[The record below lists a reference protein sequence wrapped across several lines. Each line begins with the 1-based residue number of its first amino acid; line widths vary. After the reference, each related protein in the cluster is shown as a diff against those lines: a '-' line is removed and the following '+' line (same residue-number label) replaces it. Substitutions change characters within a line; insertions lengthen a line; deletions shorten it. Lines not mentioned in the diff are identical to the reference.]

1 MSYLRNTLLLF
12 LVMLA
17 ISCTNNEEEKYSE
30 FTEFEVQA
38 TFAGNKTCFE
48 CHEKEHASWMDSDH
62 ERAMDT
68 MSVKSVTGNFNNT
81 TFTSKEGDI
90 SKFYMRDGKY
100 FVFTKGED
108 GIEKEMEITYVF
120 GLRPLQQYLIE
131 TDKGRLQC
139 LPIAWDLQEDNWFS
153 LVDSIYH
160 GQKIESDNWLYW
172 TNNGQNWNGMC
183 AECHT
188 TNYHKGYDME
198 TKEFHTTYSD
208 INVGCETCHGP
219 GSNHNKWAEID
230 EKYRPE
236 LEYAGFSNKTHGLNS
251 QDLINQC
258 GYCHAR
264 RTSFGDYDH
273 ENEYYMQNWVPQL
286 LHDRYYYT
294 DGQILDEDYVVGSF
308 MQSKMFRHNIRCID
322 CHDPHTTETK
332 FKGNQLCYQ
341 CHIPDDYEEKHHFHE
356 KTGGK
361 GPMTNNGVYEN
372 ERGDGSDCV
381 DCHMPGANFMGVD
394 FRRDHSLRVPRPDL
408 SIRNGTPN
416 ACNQCHKDK
425 TNEWSVEAIE
435 KWYGHKLEHENT
447 IMFNAFAD
455 ARDGNYEAIPILI
468 NEVLE
473 QDSINEIY
481 RATAIAYLGRFASED
496 AMSAI
501 ERSLSSPH
509 PLIRQTAVLNY
520 NNPDK
525 GAFIKV
531 LAPLLSDS
539 IRAIRSAVLAQVS
552 IYPNLKFDPRY
563 DREYQ
568 KALEEYKSQMEYTAD
583 FSASMYNLANMSI
596 KEGDDAKGIEMLKES
611 LRIDDMFYPSSVT
624 LSILLSR
631 NGNSLEAK
639 KVLENAVAKSPDLFE
654 GYYYLGLI
662 CAEENN
668 NEKAIEYLTK
678 AVEIQPYNDRVAYN
692 LGLLYQGVKDIKNAE
707 KYLITAV
714 NINPDN
720 DAYLYAVAILYLNSN
735 QGKKAQQTV
744 MMMFE
749 KFPNSQYTA
758 ELQNILQGMNANTNR

>member
-1 MSYLRNTLLLF
+1 MKKLIPILSLLIT
-12 LVMLA
+12 
-17 ISCTNNEEEKYSE
+17 ISCSNNEEKYTKYAE
-30 FTEFEVQA
+30 LEEHA
-38 TFAGNKTCFE
+38 TFAGNKSCAE
-48 CHEKEHASWMDSDH
+48 CHKTEHEEWLDSDH

-68 MSVKSVTGNFNNT
+68 VSVKSVTGDFNNT

-90 SKFYMRDGKY
+90 SKFYMRDGRY

-108 GIEKEMEITYVF
+108 GVEKEMEITYVF

-131 TDKGRLQC
+131 TDNGRLQC
-139 LPIAWDLQEDNWFS
+139 LPIAWDLQQNDWFS

-160 GQKIESDNWLYW
+160 GQKISPDNWLYW

-188 TNYHKGYDME
+188 TNYHKGYNME
-198 TKEFHTTYSD
+198 TKKFHTTYSD

-219 GSNHNKWAEID
+219 GSIHNKWAEIG
-230 EKYRPE
+230 ENERPN
-236 LEYAGFSNKTHGLNS
+236 LENAGFSQKTKGLNS

-264 RTSFGDYDH
+264 RTSFGDYKH

-286 LHDRYYYT
+286 LHNRYYYT

-322 CHDPHTTETK
+322 CHNPHTTETK

-341 CHIPDDYEEKHHFHE
+341 CHIPDNYEKKHHFHE

-361 GPMTNNGVYEN
+361 GKMTNNGFYEN
-372 ERGDGSDCV
+372 ERGDGTQCV

-394 FRRDHSLRVPRPDL
+394 YRRDHSFRVPRPDL

-425 TNEWSVEAIE
+425 SNEWSVAAIE

-447 IMFNAFAD
+447 VMFNAFAD
-455 ARDGNYEAIPILI
+455 ARKGDYNSVPILI
-468 NEVLE
+468 NQVLGN
-473 QDSINEIY
+473 DSINDIY
-481 RATAIAYLGRFASED
+481 KATAIAYLGRFSSED
-496 AMSAI
+496 AMNAI
-501 ERSLSSPH
+501 EKELRNTSPI
-509 PLIRQTAVLNY
+509 IRQTAVLNY

-525 GAFIKV
+525 NTFIKN

-539 IRAIRSAVLAQVS
+539 IRAVRSAVLAQVS

-568 KALEEYKSQMEYTAD
+568 KALDEYKSQMEYTAD
-583 FSASMYNLANMSI
+583 FSASLYNLANISI
-596 KEGDDAKGIEMLKES
+596 KEGDDTTAIKHLNES
-611 LRIDDMFYPSSVT
+611 LRIDNMFYPSSVT

-631 NGNSLEAK
+631 NGNTPEAK
-639 KVLENAVAKSPDLFE
+639 KVLENAVEKSPDIFE

-662 CAEENN
+662 SAEEKNN
-668 NEKAIEYLTK
+668 KKAVEYLTK
-678 AVEIQPYNDRVAYN
+678 ALEIQPYNDRVAYN
-692 LGLLYQGVKDIKNAE
+692 LGLLYQGMKDVENAE
-707 KYLITAV
+707 KYLLTAV
-714 NINPDN
+714 SISPEN
-720 DAYLYAVAILYLNSN
+720 DAYMYAVAILYLNSN
-735 QGKKAQQTV
+735 QGKKAQQVV
-744 MMMFE
+744 MGMFE
-749 KFPNSQYTA
+749 KFPNSQYTTQ
-758 ELQNILQGMNANTNR
+758 LQNILKGMNKNPNR

>member
-1 MSYLRNTLLLF
+1 MSYSKKLLPLLLVIF
-12 LVMLA
+12 TV
-17 ISCTNNEEEKYSE
+17 SCNNNEEEKYTK
-30 FTEFEVQA
+30 FTEFEGQA
-38 TFAGNKTCFE
+38 TFAGNKSCAE
-48 CHEKEHASWMDSDH
+48 CHETEHAEWLGSDH

-68 MSVKSVTGNFNNT
+68 VSVKSVTGDFNNT
-81 TFTSKEGDI
+81 TFTSEEGYT

-108 GIEKEMEITYVF
+108 AKEKEMEISYVF

-131 TDKGRLQC
+131 TEKGRLQC
-139 LPIAWDLQEDNWFS
+139 LPIAWDLQQNDWFS

-188 TNYHKGYDME
+188 TNYHKGYNME

-219 GSNHNKWAEID
+219 GSIHNKWAEVD
-230 EKYRPE
+230 EKERLE
-236 LEYAGFSNKTHGLNS
+236 LENAGFSQKTKGLNS

-264 RTSFGDYDH
+264 RTSFGDYKH

-286 LHDRYYYT
+286 LHDRYYHT

-341 CHIPDDYEEKHHFHE
+341 CHIPDDYEEKHHFHK

-361 GPMTNNGVYEN
+361 GKMSNNGFYEN

-381 DCHMPGANFMGVD
+381 DCHMPGGNFMGVD
-394 FRRDHSLRVPRPDL
+394 YRRDHSLRVPRPDL

-425 TNEWSVEAIE
+425 SNEWSVEAIE
-435 KWYGHKLEHENT
+435 KWYEHKLEHENT
-447 IMFNAFAD
+447 VMFNAFAD
-455 ARDGNYEAIPILI
+455 ARKGDYKTIPILI
-468 NEVLE
+468 NQVIGN
-473 QDSINEIY
+473 DSINEIY

-496 AMSAI
+496 AMIAI
-501 ERSLSSPH
+501 QKALKNTSPI
-509 PLIRQTAVLNY
+509 IRQTAVLNY
-520 NNPDK
+520 NNPDRS
-525 GAFIKV
+525 AFIKN

-539 IRAIRSAVLAQVS
+539 IRAVRSAVLAQVS

-568 KALEEYKSQMEYTAD
+568 KALDEYKSQMEYTSD
-583 FSASMYNLANMSI
+583 FPSSMYNLANMSI
-596 KEGDDAKGIEMLKES
+596 KEGNDTTAIKYLKES
-611 LRIDDMFYPSSVT
+611 LRIDNMFYPSSVT

-631 NGNSLEAK
+631 NGSPAEAK
-639 KVLENAVAKSPDLFE
+639 KVLENAVAKSPGMFE

-662 CAEENN
+662 SAEENN
-668 NEKAIEYLTK
+668 NKKAVEYLTK
-678 AVEIQPYNDRVAYN
+678 ALEIQPYNDRVAYN
-692 LGLLYQGVKDIKNAE
+692 LGLLYQGLKDVENAE
-707 KYLITAV
+707 KHLLTA
-714 NINPDN
+714 ISISPQN
-720 DAYLYAVAILYLNSN
+720 DAYMYAVAILYLNSN
-735 QGKKAQQTV
+735 QGKKVQQV
-744 MMMFE
+744 VIAMFE
-749 KFPNSQYTA
+749 KFPNSQYTTQ
-758 ELQNILQGMNANTNR
+758 LKNILQGMNKNPNR